1 MHSPTYLLTIHSVN
15 RTVYSDDGPVL
26 NQMQG
31 PTPPEPASAHSSIRF
46 LSKLLPQDTYLNLSD
61 IASVTFSWLVIQDL
75 ITLGTKGLMQSAG
88 TDLHKAV
95 TFGFCDRTCYS

>member
-31 PTPPEPASAHSSIRF
+31 TTPPEPASAHSSIRF
-46 LSKLLPQDTYLNLSD
+46 LPNLLPQDTYLNLSHNAS
-61 IASVTFSWLVIQDL
+61 IAFSWLVIQDL

-88 TDLHKAV
+88 IDLHKAV
-95 TFGFCDRTCYS
+95 TSFL